1 MKLLI
6 DIADDKAAG
15 FIEMIKSYAKVK
27 ATPISTPDVETLDE
41 IKKIK
46 KAFNDAGK
54 IKSGKLKA
62 RPIEDL
68 LNEL

>member
-15 FIEMIKSYAKVK
+15 FMEMIKSYTKVK
-27 ATPISTPDVETLDE
+27 AIPISTPDAEILDE
-41 IKKIK
+41 IKRIK
-46 KAFNDAGK
+46 EAFNHVER
-54 IKSGKLKA
+54 IKAGKLKT
-62 RPIEDL
+62 RPVADL

>member
-15 FIEMIKSYAKVK
+15 FIEMIKSYAKIK
-27 ATPISTPDVETLDE
+27 ATPISVPDIETLDE
-41 IKKIK
+41 IKKLR
-46 KAFNDAGK
+46 KAFKDVER

>member
-15 FIEMIKSYAKVK
+15 FIEMIKSYATVK

-46 KAFNDAGK
+46 KAFKDTERL
-54 IKSGKLKA
+54 KSGKLKA